1 MSLIIKTLRCIISF
15 VSGTLLSMFIRHS
28 AKDHLNVSLKF
39 FLPALIISIVII
51 FFHLIP
57 NEGTLPPSILF
68 IMDTLISSLDI
79 HKVIYILITGSI
91 AFITYD
97 MSDSIVNF
105 QNKRTIISKDKL
117 KKELKQNTRAVVIT
131 FSNTL
136 STIFKLL
143 ISLSIILITF
153 RLSSYYGEGIKTVIH
168 IHSFIFLPFI
178 YIALDIIL
186 FFIQKYFLSKEDNSS
201 IINTKN

>member
-1 MSLIIKTLRCIISF
+1 
-15 VSGTLLSMFIRHS
+15 MFIRHS
-28 AKDHLNVSLKF
+28 AKDHLNVLWKL
-39 FLPALIISIVII
+39 FLPALVISILII
-51 FFHLIP
+51 NFHLIP
-57 NEGTLPPSILF
+57 NEGELPPSILF
-68 IMDTLISSLDI
+68 IIDILISSLDL

-105 QNKRTIISKDKL
+105 QNKRTIISEDKL

-131 FSNTL
+131 FSNAL

-153 RLSSYYGEGIKTVIH
+153 RLSSYYGEGVKTDINIH
-168 IHSFIFLPFI
+168 TFIIYTFI
-178 YIALDIIL
+178 YIALDIAL
-186 FFIQKYFLSKEDNSS
+186 FFIQKHFLSKEDNSP
-201 IINTKN
+201 IINTKTELN